1 MPNVLE
7 DLASGIVVTEF
18 ASDTGI
24 ATVANVSGW
33 LYENL
38 GQVNTYLYTDFTG
51 VNASGTYGVMDI
63 EAQSVLKE
71 LYLCNYYNKEA
82 RNALRGITNSSVSG
96 DNILSLKD
104 GESAV
109 TFINRNEVSKVYRG
123 LASDSMERVTRLA
136 AQYNIYQAQPRQLGG
151 IDGSG
156 APLSFN
162 YGYRTY

>member
-1 MPNVLE
+1 MATVLE

-18 ASDTGI
+18 DGDTGI

-51 VNASGTYGVMDI
+51 DLASGTYGVMDI
-63 EAQSVLKE
+63 EAQNVLKE
-71 LYLCNYYNKEA
+71 LYLSNYYNKQA
-82 RNALRGITNSSVSG
+82 RNALRGIVDSSVSG
-96 DNILSLKD
+96 DNVLSLKD
-104 GESAV
+104 GQSSV

-123 LASDSMERVTRLA
+123 LASDCMDKVTRMA
-136 AQYNIYQAQPRQLGG
+136 AQYNIYQAEPRQLGG

-156 APLSFN
+156 LNYQVYN
-162 YGYRTY
+162 YG